1 MRTVTLKNVVLG
13 EGSTK
18 VIVPITGASDEALV
32 AQATEL
38 SKHELDIVEWR
49 VDFYDDVLVTENV
62 LEVGARIVEVLGGKP
77 VIFTFRTQAEGGQK
91 AIAPEGYA
99 ALNIALVNSGLV
111 DAVDVELNVDH
122 VAGDAIIEASHAA
135 GVAVIISNHEFHSTP
150 KKDELISRLRAMQQ
164 RGADIPKI
172 AVMPKSASD
181 VLALLG
187 ATCAMHSEYAEV
199 PLLTMSMGGLG
210 VVTRL
215 AGEVFGSC
223 ATFGMVGTASA
234 PGQIPVED
242 LQPILR
248 LLHAQL

>member
-13 EGSTK
+13 EGPTK
-18 VIVPITGASDEALV
+18 VIVPITGATDEALV

-38 SKHELDIVEWR
+38 ARHELDIVEWR
-49 VDFYDDVLVTENV
+49 VDFYDHALNLDKVLHIGAQIVDVLQ
-62 LEVGARIVEVLGGKP
+62 GKP
-77 VIFTFRTQAEGGQK
+77 IIFTFRTQAEGGQQ
-91 AIAPEGYA
+91 AISPDAYA
-99 ALNIALVNSGLV
+99 TLNIELARSGLV
-111 DAVDVELNVDH
+111 DVVDVELNFDR
-122 VAGDAIIEASHAA
+122 ALGDGIIAAAHDA
-135 GVAVIISNHEFHSTP
+135 GVKVIVSNHEFHSTP
-150 KKDELISRLRAMQQ
+150 RKDEIIARLRAMQE
-164 RGADIPKI
+164 RDADIPKI
-172 AVMPKSASD
+172 AVMPKSSSD

-187 ATCAMHSEYAEV
+187 ATCAVSSEDAER